1 MILSE
6 NMKSLRLADEDAGS
20 CYVVVGCRGPL
31 EAPKWV
37 KDPEMDPKGSPQLP
51 LIDLSPFPGSLTHFG
66 ASRRLLGQKQGPF

>member
-20 CYVVVGCRGPL
+20 CYVVVGCRGTL

-37 KDPEMDPKGSPQLP
+37 KDPEMDPKGSPP
-51 LIDLSPFPGSLTHFG
+51 TAPD
-66 ASRRLLGQKQGPF
+66 

>member
-20 CYVVVGCRGPL
+20 CYVVAGCRDPL
-31 EAPKWV
+31 EAPKWA

-51 LIDLSPFPGSLTHFG
+51 LIHLSPFPD
-66 ASRRLLGQKQGPF
+66 RLKHCNHYI

>member
-6 NMKSLRLADEDAGS
+6 NMKSLRLADEDAGI

-37 KDPEMDPKGSPQLP
+37 KDPKMDPKGSIFGVLDPFG
-51 LIDLSPFPGSLTHFG
+51 DL
-66 ASRRLLGQKQGPF
+66 

>member
-31 EAPKWV
+31 EDPKWV
-37 KDPEMDPKGSPQLP
+37 KDPEMDPN
-51 LIDLSPFPGSLTHFG
+51 
-66 ASRRLLGQKQGPF
+66 

>member
-6 NMKSLRLADEDAGS
+6 NMKSLRLADEDAGI

-37 KDPEMDPKGSPQLP
+37 KDPENGLISGVLDPFRGL
-51 LIDLSPFPGSLTHFG
+51 
-66 ASRRLLGQKQGPF
+66 